1 MVRQEYQVGRFVLQP
16 FRQLLDGE
24 CPVSIRRKALQLLS
38 VLAGARGALVTK
50 DELMAAVW
58 PNAVVEDNALQV
70 HIASLRKLLFADA
83 HLLSTVHGFGYRL
96 AATPLAA
103 QLDCQLGF
111 PAMDSRTA
119 RRWRGEQPSPPSG
132 IRTNRV
138 LPPGARRLQR
148 SQNGNLDD
156 NRGTGYAQTVRLA
169 QKCSERA
176 VLRLAELV
184 QSGDERVA
192 LLASQA
198 LLDRAFDKSRDCT
211 DPSPT
216 AKRLRNL
223 IAILVTDFDDDVAE
237 HAVDGMGVNGAVH
250 KQAKRL

>member
-38 VLAGARGALVTK
+38 VLAGAHGALVTK

-111 PAMDSRTA
+111 SAMDSRTA
-119 RRWRGEQPSPPSG
+119 RRWRGEQPSPPNG
-132 IRTNRV
+132 NRV

-148 SQNGNLDD
+148 GQNGNLND
-156 NRGTGYAQTVRLA
+156 NRSTGYAQTVRLA

-211 DPSPT
+211 DPSPA

-223 IAILVTDFDDDVAE
+223 LAILATEFDDDVAE
-237 HAVDGMGVNGAVH
+237 HAVDGIGVSGAVH
-250 KQAKRL
+250 MQAKRL